1 MVKVTVTVT
10 VYFMD
15 MSFRNKS
22 VALRVVALV
31 LSDLQATVILRDDN
45 LLSDKTTYWTN
56 IS

>member
-31 LSDLQATVILRDDN
+31 LSDLQATVILFDDN
-45 LLSDKTTYWTN
+45 LLSDKTT
-56 IS
+56 